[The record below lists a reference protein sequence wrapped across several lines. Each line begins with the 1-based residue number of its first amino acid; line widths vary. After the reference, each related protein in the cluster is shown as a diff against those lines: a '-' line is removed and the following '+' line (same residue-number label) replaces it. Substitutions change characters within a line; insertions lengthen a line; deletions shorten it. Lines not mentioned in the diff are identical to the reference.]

1 MAQAPRIIGLGELL
15 WDVFPDGRQPG
26 GAPANVAYQAQR
38 LGCRGTLVTRVGQD
52 ADGDELLAFLKGKGL
67 DLSAVQRDEHYPT
80 GRVTVEMDA
89 TGKHT
94 FTIHTE
100 VAWDHLQLDD
110 SVRQVVFDAAAICFG
125 TLSQRDPEAR
135 ATILSVLDLASE
147 ACLRVFDVNLRQQ
160 FFSRDIITQSLSR
173 ADVLKLNDEEV
184 TVLAELLGYPESP
197 AEFCRAVLERTPVQI
212 VCVTRGAAGC
222 LICSNDGT
230 IDIPGVPVQ
239 VVDTVGAGDAFT
251 GAFIV
256 AQLRGWPLERTGRFA
271 NRVGGLVAE
280 QRGAMP
286 ELDLQSVLQAFESG
300 TEA

>member
-1 MAQAPRIIGLGELL
+1 MAQTPRIIGLGELL

-38 LGCRGTLVTRVGQD
+38 LGCRGTLVTRIGQD
-52 ADGDELLAFLKGKGL
+52 ADGEELLAFLKGKGL
-67 DLSAVQRDEHYPT
+67 DLSAVQRDLQYPT

-94 FTIHTE
+94 FTIHTQ
-100 VAWDHLQLDD
+100 VAWDRLQLDD
-110 SVRQVVFDAAAICFG
+110 SVRQVVSDAAAICFG
-125 TLSQRDPEAR
+125 TLSQRESESR
-135 ATILSVLDLASE
+135 ETIQSVLDLAPQQ
-147 ACLRVFDVNLRQQ
+147 CLRVFDVNLRQR
-160 FFSRDIITQSLSR
+160 FFSRDIIAQSLRR
-173 ADVLKLNDEEV
+173 ADLVKLNDEEV
-184 TVLAELLGYPESP
+184 TVLAGLFGYPESP
-197 AEFCRAVLERTPVQI
+197 IEFCAAMFAHTSVQI

-222 LICSNDGT
+222 LICSRDET
-230 IDIPGVPVQ
+230 VDIPGVPVQ

-256 AQLRGWPLERTGRFA
+256 ALLRGWPLDRTGRFA
-271 NRVGGLVAE
+271 NRVGGMVAG

-300 TEA
+300 TEV